1 MKRLL
6 LLLFFI
12 PLISFSQNKF
22 NGAKYV
28 YYENNEISKS
38 IKNVFKNKGFLEI
51 SEDDLS
57 SLENP
62 CEALI
67 VRLTDKSY
75 DSSRKTYKYRYFFD
89 VAGCGQMAENVTWS
103 NTNGYTGAIKAGAET
118 ISKALRYYKFD
129 SLKTPNNNKK
139 YADDFNFNNEKSI
152 REYLDNTGL
161 DPIEGV
167 WEYASM
173 SDVNSNNEYK
183 LLILYEDYKYV
194 AYIVDSKG
202 AWRPGDKKAEFET
215 AVSDEIL
222 TVKWTMGDKTTVNK
236 VVGSNSKNSL
246 IKMQIGKGDETI
258 LYKVFPKFGERRF
271 KKGEWSGNG
280 SGLIISKEGYIVTNH
295 HVIDRSSLLEVEFK
309 NDDGVKKYKAEV
321 INSDESTDLA
331 ILKIVDE
338 NFKGFEETP
347 NYNFKT
353 ELADVGN
360 RVYAYGYPMALSI
373 MGKEIKIT
381 DGLINSKTGYKGDVK
396 TYQISAPIQG
406 GNSGGPLFNEDGDF
420 VGVNSS
426 GLTKE
431 VADNVGYSIKSNYVL
446 NLINALPQKIE
457 LPYSYTISWLSTEKQ
472 IKRLSQYVVLVK
484 VQR

>member
-1 MKRLL
+1 MRKLL

-28 YYENNEISKS
+28 YYENNEIIKS
-38 IKNVFKNKGFLEI
+38 IKNIFKNKGFLEI

-67 VRLTDKSY
+67 IRLKKQYDSTDK
-75 DSSRKTYKYRYFFD
+75 TYPYHHFYY
-89 VAGCGQMAENVTWS
+89 VAGCGPMSEALGGRGKSSYPALSYITEN
-103 NTNGYTGAIKAGAET
+103 
-118 ISKALRYYKFD
+118 ISKGLRYYKFD

-139 YADDFNFNNEKSI
+139 YEDHFKINNEKSI

-161 DPIEGV
+161 DPIEGI
-167 WEYASM
+167 WEYAAIDDTSPG
-173 SDVNSNNEYK
+173 SEYK

-194 AYIVDSKG
+194 AYIIDGTRV
-202 AWRPGDKKAEFET
+202 WRSGDKKAEFET

-222 TVKWTMGDKTTVNK
+222 TIKWTMADKTTVNK
-236 VVGSNSKNSL
+236 IVGSNKDNS
-246 IKMQIGKGDETI
+246 IIEFNINGKTL

-295 HVIDRSSLLEVEFK
+295 HVIDRASLLEVEFK

-338 NFKGFEETP
+338 NFRGFDETP
-347 NYNFKT
+347 NYNFET

-446 NLINALPQKIE
+446 NLINALPEKIE

>member
-1 MKRLL
+1 MKKLL
-6 LLLFFI
+6 LLLVFI

-67 VRLTDKSY
+67 VRFRKGY
-75 DSSRKTYKYRYFFD
+75 DPNDSQGYPYQYY
-89 VAGCGQMAENVTWS
+89 VYVGGCGDMIISSPWKN
-103 NTNGYTGAIKAGAET
+103 NTSYQGSINKASEI
-118 ISKALRYYKFD
+118 ISTDLRYYKFD

-139 YADDFNFNNEKSI
+139 YAGDFNFHNEKSI

-161 DPIEGV
+161 DPIEGI
-167 WEYASM
+167 WEYASSEQN
-173 SDVNSNNEYK
+173 SDVEYK

-194 AYIVDSKG
+194 VYIIDGKSV
-202 AWRPGDKKAEFET
+202 WRSGDKKAEFET

-222 TVKWTMGDKTTVNK
+222 TIKWTMGDKTTVNK
-236 VVGSNSKNSL
+236 VVGSNKDNS
-246 IKMQIGKGDETI
+246 IIEFNITGKTL

-295 HVIDRSSLLEVEFK
+295 HVIDRASLLEVEFK

-381 DGLINSKTGYKGDVK
+381 DGLINSKTGFKGDVK

>member
-1 MKRLL
+1 MKKLL
-6 LLLFFI
+6 FLLLFI
-12 PLISFSQNKF
+12 PFISFSQNKF

-67 VRLTDKSY
+67 VRLDDKSY
-75 DSSRKTYKYRYFFD
+75 DSSREYKYHYFVA
-89 VAGCGQMAENVTWS
+89 VAGCGQMNDWSTWGS
-103 NTNGYTGAIKAGAET
+103 KNSYPITGTVEE
-118 ISKALRYYKFD
+118 ISKYLRYYKFD

-139 YADDFNFNNEKSI
+139 YADNFKFNNEKSI

-161 DPIEGV
+161 DPIEGI
-167 WEYASM
+167 WEYATTDGS
-173 SDVNSNNEYK
+173 SAGSEYK

-194 AYIVDSKG
+194 AYIING
-202 AWRPGDKKAEFET
+202 TRTWRSGDKKAEFET
-215 AVSDEIL
+215 AVSDGIL
-222 TVKWTMGDKTTVNK
+222 TIKWTMGNKKSVEK
-236 VVGSNSKNSL
+236 VVGTNKDNSIIEFNINGS
-246 IKMQIGKGDETI
+246 TI
-258 LYKVFPKFGERRF
+258 LYKVFPKLGERRF

-295 HVIDRSSLLEVEFK
+295 HVIDRASLLEVEFK